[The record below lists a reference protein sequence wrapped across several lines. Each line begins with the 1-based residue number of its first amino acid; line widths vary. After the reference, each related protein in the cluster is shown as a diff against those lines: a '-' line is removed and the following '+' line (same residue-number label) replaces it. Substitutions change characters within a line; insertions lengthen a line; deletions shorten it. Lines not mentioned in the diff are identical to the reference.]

1 MAHGDFVWC
10 DLSTFRPGTTK
21 AFYSGLFGWG
31 YSDASQPDG
40 SCYHIAAADAGER
53 AGVFEM
59 PEKFR
64 KIGLPSF
71 WMSYIEVDD
80 VDAAIETAQLLGGKI
95 ELGPV
100 PFSEPARLVLIR
112 DPLGAGFTVCES
124 AGLPARSPAPEPGE
138 MAWNALYVSNAS
150 KVIDFYSALFG
161 WQISPV
167 PNQPGTWHARTDQGD
182 VVSEIQQLPEAVR
195 GKYEFWGVHF
205 AVADHSAA
213 KTFVTGRGGRILYED
228 RSSLLAEDP
237 DGAAFFLVPADE
249 FRHHA

>member
-1 MAHGDFVWC
+1 MPHGDFVWC

-31 YSDASQPDG
+31 YSDTVQPDG
-40 SCYHIAAADAGER
+40 TAYHIAAADTGER

-80 VDAAIETAQLLGGKI
+80 VDAAVETAQLLGGKV
-95 ELGPV
+95 ELGPA
-100 PFSEPARLVLIR
+100 PFSEPARLALIR

-124 AGLPARSPAPEPGE
+124 AGLPPRSTCPGPGE
-138 MAWNALYVSNAS
+138 MAWNALYVSNGS
-150 KVIDFYSALFG
+150 RVVDFYSALLG
-161 WQISPV
+161 WRITAAPG
-167 PNQPGTWHARTDQGD
+167 QPGVWRARTDHCEGIA
-182 VVSEIQQLPEAVR
+182 EIHELPDEIR
-195 GKYEFWGVHF
+195 GPYEFWGIHF

-213 KTFVTGRGGRILYED
+213 KSFVRDKGGRILYED
-228 RSSLLAEDP
+228 RESLLAEDP
-237 DGAAFFLVPADE
+237 DGAAFFLVPAE
-249 FRHHA
+249 EYRIQA